1 MKNTAYGKRWMECF
15 SVVQKH
21 PVLLAINA
29 VSLIL
34 MCICFLRGGNTWE
47 VTMSGF
53 WSTWAVYL
61 LMLDGILLTGLFPG
75 FFAELI
81 AIAALGSRLVIP
93 SLSLLLENRDY
104 AVMGTL
110 FLQFFTLL
118 LSGTLAGAYSLRA
131 ACHWTRVLILW
142 IDPYRENEALD
153 LDPLPPPNIKA
164 LSQELQNWFLQ
175 AVVPLSAL
183 AAWASVYKA
192 GQ

>member
-1 MKNTAYGKRWMECF
+1 
-15 SVVQKH
+15 
-21 PVLLAINA
+21 
-29 VSLIL
+29 
-34 MCICFLRGGNTWE
+34 
-47 VTMSGF
+47 
-53 WSTWAVYL
+53 
-61 LMLDGILLTGLFPG
+61 
-75 FFAELI
+75 
-81 AIAALGSRLVIP
+81 
-93 SLSLLLENRDY
+93 
-104 AVMGTL
+104 MGTL

-118 LSGTLAGAYSLRA
+118 LTGTLAGAYSLRT
-131 ACHWTRVLILW
+131 ACHWTRTLILW